1 MDALVNKRSVQL
13 PKRVLDRKE
22 ECGISGEY
30 TLPEYCPD
38 IAVVLKCFAS
48 PHIQNRQWSGDQL
61 LVDGS
66 ADIRVLYLDEDR
78 RCVRSLEFSQP
89 FSCSVRGSGVMDVS
103 AAKLQLST
111 KYLTCRAVSPR
122 RVEVRGAVV
131 VSAVAECTVS
141 ADILEPLN
149 VDGFYVRS
157 ESVPLTLPGNM
168 CEKVMS
174 INESL
179 EFDHSLPP
187 AEMLLGGDCKAV
199 IKECKILAG
208 KVIIKGTVHI
218 QQLYTDRWDGGDT
231 YKLSYAIPFSQ
242 IVDVQDA
249 REGLSCQSSVQV
261 LSDTERCGVGPDGEN
276 SVLEVVVK
284 LLLQVQ
290 VYHPC
295 EVPLMLDAFHCRF
308 PVEAKM
314 EEMRV
319 HAFVD
324 QRYEDTNSSTL
335 LSLPAGQWADV
346 MDVWVQPQDAQD
358 ECIDGAIIRRG
369 RLLIGC
375 IVRDID
381 GEISCYESVEE
392 YTLESPV
399 NTNHAT
405 MHPSVTDVKCHIRD
419 GKVEVLIH
427 WNVCI
432 TEMRLERRDV
442 LSSLRLIEDAPY
454 PKSKANMLLYYA
466 GGGESLWDIGRSCHT
481 APQEIAHEN
490 NLSGDQIEEACV
502 LIVPIT
508 Q

>member
-22 ECGISGEY
+22 ECGIGGEY

-48 PHIQNRQWSGDQL
+48 PHIQNRQWSGEQL

-89 FSCSVRGSGVMDVS
+89 FSCSIRGYGLMDAPVVE
-103 AAKLQLST
+103 LQLST

-131 VSAVAECTVS
+131 VSAVAECSVP
-141 ADILEPLN
+141 ADILEPLK
-149 VDGFYVRS
+149 VDGFWVRS
-157 ESVPLTLPGNM
+157 ENVSLTLPGNM

-187 AEMLLGGDCKAV
+187 AEMLLGGDCKAI
-199 IKECKILAG
+199 IKDCKILTG
-208 KVIIKGTVHI
+208 KVIVKGVVLIH
-218 QQLYTDRWDGGDT
+218 QLYTDRLDGGDT

-242 IVDVQDA
+242 IVDVHDA
-249 REGLSCQSSVQV
+249 CEGLPCKSSVQV
-261 LSDTERCGVGPDGEN
+261 LSDTERCGVGPDGDN
-276 SVLEVVVK
+276 SILEVVVK

-295 EVPLMLDAFHCRF
+295 EVPLMLDAFHCHF
-308 PVEAKM
+308 PVEAKT
-314 EEMRV
+314 EEMEV
-319 HAFVD
+319 HTFVD
-324 QRYEDTNSSTL
+324 QRREDTNSSTL
-335 LSLPAGQWADV
+335 LSLPAGQWSDV
-346 MDVWVQPQDAQD
+346 MDAWIQLQDAQD
-358 ECIDGAIIRRG
+358 ECVNGKVVRKG

-375 IVRDID
+375 ILRDAD
-381 GEISCYESVEE
+381 GEISCHESVEE
-392 YTLESPV
+392 YTLEFPV
-399 NTNHAT
+399 HTKHAA
-405 MHPSVTDVKCHIRD
+405 MHPTVTDVKCRIHD
-419 GKVEVLIH
+419 GKLEALIQ
-427 WNVCI
+427 WDVCI
-432 TEMRLERRDV
+432 TETRLEQRDI
-442 LSSLRLIEDAPY
+442 LSSLQLIEDAPY
-454 PKSKANMLLYYA
+454 PKTKANMFLYYA
-466 GGGESLWDIGRSCHT
+466 SCGESLWDIARSCHT
-481 APQEIAHEN
+481 APQAIAREN
-490 NLSGDQIEEACV
+490 NLSGDLVKEACV
-502 LIVPIT
+502 LSVPIT